1 VDLKL
6 GRRLSAADISFL
18 LTEARSRTMLIAAN
32 LAQEDLRLQHDPLVS
47 PIVWELRHIG
57 HFEEVWLVAN
67 LESGDTGS
75 EGLRGI

>member
-1 VDLKL
+1 
-6 GRRLSAADISFL
+6 
-18 LTEARSRTMLIAAN
+18 MLIAAN

-57 HFEEVWLVAN
+57 HFEEVGLVEN

-75 EGLRGI
+75 EGLRSI